1 MTSRDEIPASTR
13 YQTASYE
20 STMRIVERDRILM
33 QYLLGA
39 GALTG
44 IALGST
50 NFREL
55 ALVIPYMAVV
65 VALLLTHHDYVISLL
80 ASYLG
85 ELAIK
90 SDLHNQD
97 WQLCRRGSRRAT
109 ITGFFL
115 RLGALVI
122 AIGAPSYA
130 AILLTEEPVKH
141 NALLYAIWTS
151 TWYVTGAA
159 LILIVGVRL
168 YRIVQHALAWQR
180 AKREAVPKEQPAQE
194 GPIPTYEL

>member
-1 MTSRDEIPASTR
+1 MNSRDELSASIR

-20 STMRIVERDRILM
+20 STTRLVERDRILM

-44 IALGST
+44 IAFGST
-50 NFREL
+50 NSREL
-55 ALVIPYMAVV
+55 ALVIPYMALVV
-65 VALLLTHHDYVISLL
+65 TLLLTHHDYVISLL
-80 ASYLG
+80 ANYLG

-90 SDLHNQD
+90 SELHNQD

-109 ITGFFL
+109 IIGFFL
-115 RLGALVI
+115 RLGALVT

-130 AILLTEEPVKH
+130 AILLTEESVKH
-141 NALLYAIWTS
+141 NALLCTIWTAA
-151 TWYVTGAA
+151 WYVTGAA
-159 LILIVGVRL
+159 LLLIVGVRL

-180 AKREAVPKEQPAQE
+180 AKQGAMPKEQPVQA
-194 GPIPTYEL
+194 GLTC